1 MDRGF
6 GHFGKPPEFD
16 GVNYPYWKIKMQAH
30 LMGIDWR
37 VWEIVEDPNYEVL
50 AARVGQEQVDQHNAN
65 SRARSVLFSSLRDT
79 DFERVSDCKT
89 AHEIWKRLESYHEG
103 TPQVKNRVYET
114 YKREYDNLVQLEGE
128 SIDALFARA

>member
-1 MDRGF
+1 
-6 GHFGKPPEFD
+6 
-16 GVNYPYWKIKMQAH
+16 MQAH

-89 AHEIWKRLESYHEG
+89 AHEI
-103 TPQVKNRVYET
+103 
-114 YKREYDNLVQLEGE
+114 
-128 SIDALFARA
+128 